1 MRVICPNNISGK
13 KEPARIVKECMYS
26 YHYHRNRAIVR
37 RDRTGSLVLFGIL
50 GIAALYGVYCLST
63 LVRS

>member
-1 MRVICPNNISGK
+1 
-13 KEPARIVKECMYS
+13 
-26 YHYHRNRAIVR
+26 
-37 RDRTGSLVLFGIL
+37 SLVLFGIL